1 MATVT
6 YNQPLNPYTLGSWYN
21 SSSAHFSYANASA
34 FQLTDGYH
42 SLTYTGAFTYD
53 ANGVSG
59 GTLDGMYWATGGNP
73 TFSIAGI
80 NADFNQLLD
89 YSLKGD
95 EQAIAKI
102 TLQGNDTFIGS
113 NGNDDFYGYAGIDS
127 YNGNGGLDTVWY
139 DTGKTTAIVNPTDTG
154 YKVITPGK
162 IDTLV
167 NIERLEF
174 GDGSSLALDV
184 KAGQNAGSAYRLYEA
199 AFDRKPDTAGLKY
212 WVKEMDNGQN
222 IGQIAQSFVNSAEF
236 KALNPGQDPNSMI
249 NSYYLHVLHRAADD
263 AGLQYWNNQ
272 MANGMKAN
280 EVLVS
285 FSESQENLNN
295 TQAELAHGVWLS

>member
-21 SSSAHFSYANASA
+21 SGAYFSYANASG

-42 SLTYTGAFTYD
+42 SLTYTGSFTYD
-53 ANGVSG
+53 ADGVSG
-59 GTLDGMYWATGGNP
+59 GTLDGLYWATGNSP

-80 NADFNQLLD
+80 NTDFNQLLD

-212 WVKEMDNGQN
+212 WVKEMDAGQN